1 MKQLYEE
8 KVQEEKRVGK
18 KKRGRW
24 KWSPRE
30 RRERKGELGKERGEE
45 RGKRERE
52 TRRGSRTQWKNFT
65 EVLKKKKNFLS
76 VSQDYPP
83 LNNLFF
89 FTAIQTIRVFLINS
103 AIKIT
108 VIDLAG

>member
-1 MKQLYEE
+1 M
-8 KVQEEKRVGK
+8 
-18 KKRGRW
+18 KKR
-24 KWSPRE
+24 
-30 RRERKGELGKERGEE
+30 E
-45 RGKRERE
+45 RGKEKQGE
-52 TRRGSRTQWKNFT
+52 EAEHNGRTLLKFSK
-65 EVLKKKKNFLS
+65 KKKKNFLS